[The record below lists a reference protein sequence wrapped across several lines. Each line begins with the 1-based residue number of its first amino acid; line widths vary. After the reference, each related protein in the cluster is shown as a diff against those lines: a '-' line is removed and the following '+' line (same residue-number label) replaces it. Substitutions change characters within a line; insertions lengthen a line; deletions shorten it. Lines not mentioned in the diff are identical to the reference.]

1 MLGTACENLDANAG
15 KICLFWD
22 SLSVYWLAEFIEE
35 EMVDQSRLNYGMEK
49 LNNAL
54 DALEASLVKFD
65 KQQNSRKAK
74 VLDAA
79 SLEKQNAE
87 LTAALDAEKARA
99 TVLEDANNEVVERLD
114 AAVENISDV
123 LRAV

>member
-1 MLGTACENLDANAG
+1 
-15 KICLFWD
+15 
-22 SLSVYWLAEFIEE
+22 
-35 EMVDQSRLNYGMEK
+35 MVDQSRLNYGMEK

-54 DALEASLVKFD
+54 DALEASIVKFD

-74 VLDAA
+74 VLDVA
-79 SLEKQNAE
+79 SLKKQNAE
-87 LTAALDAEKARA
+87 LSTALDAEKARA
-99 TVLEDANNEVVERLD
+99 GVLEDANNEVVERLD

>member
-1 MLGTACENLDANAG
+1 
-15 KICLFWD
+15 
-22 SLSVYWLAEFIEE
+22 
-35 EMVDQSRLNYGMEK
+35 MVDQSRLNYGMEK

-54 DALEASLVKFD
+54 DALEASIVKFD
-65 KQQNSRKAK
+65 KKQNSQKAK
-74 VLDAA
+74 ALDVA
-79 SLEKQNAE
+79 SLKKKNAE

-99 TVLEDANNEVVERLD
+99 EMLEDANNEVVERLD